1 MKKAVVLSSP
11 GLLTGT
17 GRRNTARSPG
27 AYMVADKMRQQG
39 YEVENIEFISD
50 WLSTFE
56 NIALFQSLLR
66 RHFRGGTDNVICLS
80 ITVGHHDVLQNET
93 LFKIL
98 QHEKAQN
105 NVRIAAGGVYRQ
117 QTVERSVSN
126 SYNGIRE
133 LSQIVDAYF
142 IGRCLDVFA
151 LWLNKDNKVNEYF
164 HYNDGYSDWYKI
176 KDQITVPEPPIVMPD
191 TGEADCW
198 NMHDI
203 LSIELG
209 VGCKFNCS
217 FCTTPFKKT
226 TTTFQS
232 IDNLVETLDTAFKK
246 YGIRHFNIVD
256 ETSNEVDEKYE
267 NLLTAVRQLDY
278 QPRFTGYARL
288 DMVAA
293 KPYQIEQMAEIG
305 IRGLFFGIESFN
317 EQAAKM
323 IRKGGP
329 RQRLY
334 DALAEIRT
342 QIPDMFR
349 FGSFIIGLTGDNEK
363 SIKEGFDHVIENEL
377 LHNYYVNPL
386 TIPVIAED
394 DYWASDISKDPEK
407 FGYKITGEYPGNL
420 KYWKNDWTD
429 WFKAVELTDSIK
441 EHLWSGER
449 ATPLK
454 QYNNWEYVKDR
465 ALGSTLTPEES
476 LGSNTAQLNARSWQ
490 HITNYIQS
498 KANG

>member
-50 WLSTFE
+50 WLSNFE
-56 NIALFQSLLR
+56 NIALFQRLLR

-126 SYNGIRE
+126 SYKGIRE

-198 NMHDI
+198 NRHDI

-232 IDNLVETLDTAFKK
+232 IDNLVETLDTAYKK
-246 YGIRHFNIVD
+246 YGIIHYNIVD

-363 SIKEGFDHVIENEL
+363 SIREGFDHVIENEL

-441 EHLWSGER
+441 EHIWSGKR

-454 QYNNWEYVKDR
+454 QYNNWEYIKDR
-465 ALGSTLTPEES
+465 ALGSTLSPEEA

-498 KANG
+498 KSNG